1 MRSIRQGGI
10 AGFVVM
16 AIVALQTFVWG
27 GFLALAQDG
36 GTKVPGEVKIDANI
50 DMDGAGGGLFTM
62 WWVWVL
68 IAVFLI
74 VIIALTTRSRGRA
87 E

>member
-1 MRSIRQGGI
+1 MKGI
-10 AGFVVM
+10 LNGRIARTVFM

-27 GFLALAQDG
+27 AFALAQEG
-36 GTKVPGEVKIDANI
+36 GTKVPENVDVDAKIDVN
-50 DMDGAGGGLFTM
+50 GADGGLFTM

-74 VIIALTTRSRGRA
+74 VIIALTTRSRGKT

>member
-1 MRSIRQGGI
+1 MKSILNGRI
-10 AGFVVM
+10 AHTVFM
-16 AIVALQTFVWG
+16 AIVALQTF
-27 GFLALAQDG
+27 FLGAYVTLAQEG
-36 GTKVPGEVKIDANI
+36 GTKIPSEVKIDADI
-50 DMDGAGGGLFTM
+50 DTGGAGGGLFTM

-74 VIIALTTRSRGRA
+74 VIIALTTRSRGRT